1 MSAAVLDISTPLDGR
16 TPVWP
21 GSPGFAS
28 SAHLSLADGDVANA
42 TLIEMDVHCGTHV
55 DAPRHFV
62 EGGASLDTLGLGPLV
77 GPTWVADA
85 VGHPTVDA
93 SVLQGLEVPMG
104 TTRLLLQ
111 TDNSLGPREAPFRE
125 DYVALTADAAQWV
138 VDRGFQLVGID
149 YLSIQR
155 FHDPPDTHQILLE
168 AGTVILEGL
177 DLRGVR
183 AGRWT
188 LMCLPLHLVDTE
200 AAPARALL
208 LEEEWRA

>member
-1 MSAAVLDISTPLDGR
+1 MSSAVLDISMPLDAR
-16 TPVWP
+16 TAVWP

-28 SAHLSLADGDVANA
+28 SAHLSLAAGDVANA

-62 EGGASLDTLGLGPLV
+62 EGGAPLDALGLGPLV
-77 GPTWVADA
+77 GPVWVADA
-85 VGHPTVDA
+85 VGHPTIDA
-93 SVLQGLEVPMG
+93 AVLEELEVPSA

-111 TDNSLGPREAPFRE
+111 TDNSLEPRETPFRK

-138 VDRGFQLVGID
+138 VDRGLELVGID

-155 FHDPPDTHQILLE
+155 FHDPPDTHQILLR

-177 DLRGVR
+177 DLRRVR
-183 AGRWT
+183 AGHWT
-188 LMCLPLHLVDTE
+188 LMCLPLRLVGTE

-208 LEEEWRA
+208 LEEDWLA

>member
-1 MSAAVLDISTPLDGR
+1 MSSAVLDISTPLDAR

-28 SAHLSLADGDVANA
+28 SAHLSLAAGDVANA

-62 EGGASLDTLGLGPLV
+62 EGGASLDVLGLGPLV
-77 GPTWVADA
+77 GPAWVADA
-85 VGHPTVDA
+85 VGHSALDA
-93 SVLQGLEVPMG
+93 AVLEALDIPPA

-111 TDNSLGPREAPFRE
+111 TDNSSGPRETPFRE

-138 VDRGFQLVGID
+138 VDRGLELVGID

-155 FHDPPDTHQILLE
+155 FRDPPDTHQILLG

-177 DLRGVR
+177 DLGDVR
-183 AGRWT
+183 AGPWT
-188 LMCLPLHLVDTE
+188 LMCLPLRLVNTE

-208 LEEEWRA
+208 LEEDWRA

>member
-1 MSAAVLDISTPLDGR
+1 MNPSVLDISMPLDAR

-28 SAHLSLADGDVANA
+28 YAHSSLAAGDVANA

-62 EGGASLDTLGLGPLV
+62 DGGATLDAVGLGPV
-77 GPTWVADA
+77 MGPAWVADA
-85 VGHPTVDA
+85 VGHAGIDA
-93 SVLQGLEVPMG
+93 ALLEALDIPRE
-104 TTRLLLQ
+104 TTRLLLR
-111 TDNSLGPREAPFRE
+111 TDNSYARREAPFRE

-138 VDRGFQLVGID
+138 VDRRLELIGVD

-155 FHDPPDTHQILLE
+155 FHDPPDTHQILLR
-168 AGTVILEGL
+168 AGTVILEGI
-177 DLRGVR
+177 DLRDVR
-183 AGRWT
+183 SGRWT
-188 LMCLPLHLVDTE
+188 LVCLPISLVGAE

-208 LEEEWRA
+208 LEEGWRA